1 MAFFVPDFIQFFKDL
16 APNNNKDWF
25 DENRNRYAEIIREP
39 FKAFVDHMIVEL
51 TKVNLKFKDLQNKD
65 CIFRINRDIRFS
77 KDKTPYKTMCSAVIS
92 PQGKKSSSIHGIYFE
107 LGPEHVRAYGGVY
120 EIEKEDLLALR
131 EGIAD
136 NLAEFRKLYANKEF
150 KAVFGEI
157 HGEKNKK
164 LDKHLQEAAQQEAF
178 IFNKQFYYSF
188 KSQDSDVVNV
198 RSNPDHS
205 CKFRLSAWNHASS
218 ESFSQNEKTNY
229 YDGYQ
234 KVRSTVH

>member
-1 MAFFVPDFIQFFKDL
+1 MPFFTEDYLLFFQEL
-16 APNNNKDWF
+16 AANNHKEWF
-25 DENRNRYAEIIREP
+25 DENRKRYERSVKEP
-39 FKAFVDHMIVEL
+39 FKAFTQHLIDEL
-51 TKVNLKFKDLQNKD
+51 AKKEPAFKELKASD

-136 NLAEFRKLYANKEF
+136 NLAEFRKLYTNKEF

-164 LDKHLQEAAQQEAF
+164 IDKHLHEAAQEEAF
-178 IFNKQFYYSF
+178 IFNKQLYFYSTF
-188 KSQDSDVVNV
+188 EPQTLL
-198 RSNPDHS
+198 NPDLDQVLLH
-205 CKFRLSAWNHASS
+205 CYNVGRPLELFFNQFIQR
-218 ESFSQNEKTNY
+218 T
-229 YDGYQ
+229 
-234 KVRSTVH
+234 